1 LYNAKIDAVLC
12 AVKPVSDP
20 VTDPTSALEPS
31 RADTRSALLDAAMQ
45 VVAERGLRGL
55 THRAVAT
62 AAGVTHGLVRHY
74 FGTVDAL
81 LLEALATQV
90 ERDIEAAPPRLSGP
104 LDRLADHVPQRV
116 ADTEPDQ
123 AFQYE
128 VSLES
133 RRRPELS
140 EHVQRSYAAY
150 TGAMRER
157 LTRAGLPDD
166 PDLAR
171 VVFAAVDGLALQQ
184 VLFASPEQTE
194 AGLVALRRML
204 AALRDAEPG
213 ADGDDAVS

>member
-1 LYNAKIDAVLC
+1 M
-12 AVKPVSDP
+12 
-20 VTDPTSALEPS
+20 TDPSNASES
-31 RADTRSALLDAAMQ
+31 RAVDTRAALLDATMR

-55 THRAVAT
+55 THRAVAE

-74 FGTVDAL
+74 FGSVDAL
-81 LLEALATQV
+81 LLEALAVQV
-90 ERDIEAAPPRLSGP
+90 GRDIESAPPRMSGP
-104 LDRLADHVPQRV
+104 LETLADHVPQRV

-150 TGAMRER
+150 TDAMRER
-157 LTRAGLPDD
+157 ITRAGLPDD
-166 PDLAR
+166 PALAR

-184 VLFASPEQTE
+184 VLFADPEETE
-194 AGLVALRRML
+194 KGLVALRRML
-204 AALRDAEPG
+204 LALRDAEST
-213 ADGDDAVS
+213 DGDVS

>member
-1 LYNAKIDAVLC
+1 MTQPSPA
-12 AVKPVSDP
+12 PDP
-20 VTDPTSALEPS
+20 G
-31 RADTRSALLDAAMQ
+31 RADTRGALLDATMR

-55 THRAVAT
+55 THRAVAE

-81 LLEALATQV
+81 LLEALAVQV
-90 ERDIEAAPPRLSGP
+90 ARDIEAAPPRMSGP
-104 LDRLADHVPQRV
+104 LETLADHVPGRV
-116 ADTEPDQ
+116 AETEPDQ

-140 EHVQRSYAAY
+140 EHVQRSYASY
-150 TGAMRER
+150 TDAMRER
-157 LTRAGLPDD
+157 MTRGGLPDD
-166 PDLAR
+166 PALAR

-194 AGLVALRRML
+194 EGLVALRRML
-204 AALRDAEPG
+204 LALRRVEAEGEGNGGDG
-213 ADGDDAVS
+213 AAGGRGSDPSGPDLA